1 MKRQIL
7 TQKIGMLIFMV
18 LFFIYG
24 IHTMS
29 YARYVEFAEGDTTT
43 REIAE
48 NTPADTNIGAPLR
61 YSTNLPDKCIGV
73 SFSGPNVWSFDV
85 TRVSP
90 GSLQLKTKSRL
101 NYEKKNAYEVRIR
114 VLDWGSPA
122 DDLITVNIAVTDVNE
137 APMFSEAIDAD
148 GVSRIYRSIPENAAA
163 GTNIGDPVSAID
175 PDGSDVILTYNLE
188 GTDANMFE
196 IDSQTGQLKTKM
208 ALDYTTNPS
217 YEVKVVVSDG
227 IQTNSVIVTID
238 VLPGATV
245 ASAPTV
251 KANGSASVLE
261 PALLKTLDREEIQA
275 RLQRLYTESDGSLKY
290 RQAIAILESVLASL
304 HSDKTVLL
312 ANYPNPFNPETWIPY
327 HLGKSVNVQINIYD
341 AYGIVVRH
349 LELGHQ
355 SAGDHTNRSQAA
367 YWDGYN
373 DFGERV
379 ASGVYFYQLQADTVS
394 PMRKMVILK

>member
-1 MKRQIL
+1 MKQQIL

-48 NTPADTNIGAPLR
+48 NTPAGTNIGAPLR
-61 YSTNLPDKCIGV
+61 YSTNLPDECIGV
-73 SFSGPNVWSFDV
+73 SFSGPNMWSFDI

-101 NYEKKNAYEVRIR
+101 NYEKKKAYEVRVR

-122 DDLITVNIAVTDVNE
+122 TDLITVNITVTDVNE
-137 APMFSEAIDAD
+137 APMFSEAIDEG

-175 PDGSDVILTYNLE
+175 PDGSDVVLIYNLE
-188 GTDANMFE
+188 GTDADMFE
-196 IDSQTGQLKTKM
+196 IDSVTGQLKTKV

-227 IQTNSVIVTID
+227 IQTNSIIVTIN
-238 VLPGATV
+238 VLPDETV
-245 ASAPTV
+245 VSAPTI
-251 KANGSASVLE
+251 KANGITSVLE
-261 PALLKTLDREEIQA
+261 PAFLKILDREEIQA
-275 RLQRLYTESDGSLKY
+275 RLQRLYTEKGGTLKY
-290 RQAIAILESVLASL
+290 QREIVLLESVLASM
-304 HSDKTVLL
+304 HPDKTMLL

-327 HLGKSVNVQINIYD
+327 HLAKSTDVQITIYN
-341 AYGIVVRH
+341 AHGIVVRH

-355 SAGDHTNRSQAA
+355 SSGYYTSRNRAV
-367 YWDGYN
+367 YWDGRN

-379 ASGVYFYQLQADTVS
+379 ASGIYFYQLQADTVS
-394 PMRKMVILK
+394 PLHKMIILK